1 MRARAPIRGLGSK
14 GIGMNTKDYIVA
26 HHSLYTGE
34 ISMHRVNAVD
44 GLEAM
49 RKVAR
54 DAGWEVRD
62 NEDPNDVCPD
72 DTFAYIGV

>member
-1 MRARAPIRGLGSK
+1 
-14 GIGMNTKDYIVA
+14 
-26 HHSLYTGE
+26 
-34 ISMHRVNAVD
+34 MHRVNAVD